1 MSSSDSAMFTAL
13 EERVARLEERLQELT
28 EGKPLPQEP
37 VVDHT
42 EDREFRRGAGRPPG
56 PRAA

>member
-13 EERVARLEERLQELT
+13 EERVTRLEERVQELT
-28 EGKPLPQEP
+28 EGKLLPQDP

-42 EDREFRRGAGRPPG
+42 EDREFRRGPGRPAG
-56 PRAA
+56 PRVA